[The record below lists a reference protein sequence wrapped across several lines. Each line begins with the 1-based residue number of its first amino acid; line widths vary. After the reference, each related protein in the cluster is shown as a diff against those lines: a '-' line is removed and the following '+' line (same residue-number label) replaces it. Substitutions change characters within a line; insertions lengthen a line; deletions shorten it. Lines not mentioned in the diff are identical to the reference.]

1 MLVIKPHFGIVI
13 GYTTTTEQG
22 EDGMAAITV
31 TETDFVSYVRF
42 RMLECVGN
50 AGDYRRYVNARKE
63 QRVEWAVNMHASVQ
77 GVQVALWT
85 HSGQSAARRRT
96 DPQLAGG
103 REGPRGARGGAAGLP
118 RAAHAAPRLAV
129 RRRQLAPPHGKNSY
143 SAADKDAN

>member
-1 MLVIKPHFGIVI
+1 MHQNAAFWARAFDIQ
-13 GYTTTTEQG
+13 TTRRG
-22 EDGMAAITV
+22 AVAMV
-31 TETDFVSYVRF
+31 TEADFASYVRF

-77 GVQVALWT
+77 GVQVAP
-85 HSGQSAARRRT
+85 SGQSAARRRT

-129 RRRQLAPPHGKNSY
+129 RRRQLAPTNGQWELCRLVY
-143 SAADKDAN
+143 